1 MFEQS
6 LYEPQQPAQPER
18 VITPPSEGDF
28 LYGYEIKSWD
38 LGPRIYKILGVAAAA
53 NLLALLVVAQTSM
66 LTMKGCDSPL
76 VGGVCQVL
84 DTVYVGAMLFGT
96 ERDMVDAEYDKT
108 ELGEEY
114 DVTFV
119 DMTGAS
125 PPMSYP
131 EGYFQ
136 IANRDELAA
145 LAALASDP
153 SIITSTSGIPGIPD
167 GLTMTPPSVNGGSML
182 DTKPNLPPAN
192 PNSVEGELPS
202 GFGSTDPNAGGNLA
216 RPRLRPKIK
225 RPVTPPP
232 ATNPDGSLPG
242 IPGSGQVAEVKPSPS
257 PSVEPTEAVAEVE
270 MNKRPFV
277 DLANMINELI
287 DKNQVKLDSP
297 FIVTASGKLDK
308 NGKLDPKT
316 FGYTRAESADPKM
329 VDVVKEAI
337 EAMNDSNLLQYL
349 TLLRGQ
355 KLSIQI
361 QQNDQ
366 AVIALVQTEFEN
378 DTRAQSV
385 AGLLNMMLESKKKAK
400 EDPNADQNDKDDLV
414 LLQNAAAKPT
424 GKRLE
429 VVFNIPKAD
438 LQNMVQRKLA
448 EQRNAP
454 KEPSGTSNVRPAEN
468 AGAPK

>member
-1 MFEQS
+1 MFEQP
-6 LYEPQQPAQPER
+6 LYEPQQPAEPER
-18 VITPPSEGDF
+18 VITPPGEGDF
-28 LYGYEIKSWD
+28 LYGYEIRSWD
-38 LGPRIYKILGVAAAA
+38 LGPRIYKILGIAAAA

-125 PPMSYP
+125 PPISYP

-182 DTKPNLPPAN
+182 DTKPSLPPAN
-192 PNSVEGELPS
+192 PDSVEGELPS

-232 ATNPDGSLPG
+232 ATNPDGLLPG

-257 PSVEPTEAVAEVE
+257 PSVEPTAPETAVSI
-270 MNKRPFV
+270 NKRPFI
-277 DLANMINELI
+277 DLANAINELLASEQI
-287 DKNQVKLDSP
+287 KLDSQFVITGSGKLGP
-297 FIVTASGKLDK
+297 NGKLDK
-308 NGKLDPKT
+308 NFRFSPPQGDQNL
-316 FGYTRAESADPKM
+316 GRLAQEAVSA
-329 VDVVKEAI
+329 V
-337 EAMNDSNLLQYL
+337 NDSNMLQYL
-349 TLLRGQ
+349 D
-355 KLSIQI
+355 KLQGRQVTIQI
-361 QQNDQ
+361 KQDDQNVV
-366 AVIALVQTEFEN
+366 AMIAADFEN
-378 DTRAQSV
+378 EMRPVSV
-385 AGLLNMMLESKKKAK
+385 ATALSMFFEQTKKDKQS
-400 EDPNADQNDKDDLV
+400 PTADQNDKDDLV
-414 LLQNAAAKPT
+414 LLQNATANPT

-429 VVFNIPKAD
+429 VLFTIPKQD
-438 LQNMVQRKLA
+438 FQNMIQRKLA
-448 EQRNAP
+448 EQRTAP
-454 KEPSGTSNVRPAEN
+454 KEPNSTSSARPQNNTASPE
-468 AGAPK
+468 